1 MPSALLNPRLRAA
14 LVRTSR
20 LVGAACAAASALYW
34 VAYGWA
40 RLGDFLVGAGLWHTD
55 AVGVPMHPSVAAGT
69 PLWAVAA
76 FWAITVVGTVAWV
89 TIAWA
94 LVRRPGR
101 RNR

>member
-1 MPSALLNPRLRAA
+1 MTWPTSPASSTRRRLS
-14 LVRTSR
+14 LP
-20 LVGAACAAASALYW
+20 AACAAASALYW

-69 PLWAVAA
+69 PLWTVAA
-76 FWAITVVGTVAWV
+76 FWATTVVGTVAWV